1 MFSETMRSVHVP
13 EERRVPVPSMAPG
26 ARMPPAYV
34 EEIQD
39 DEPCHDEEETAEAE
53 EDEESEEKE
62 PVAKRVPGHLC
73 ECSMLQVSVIDID
86 IDMT

>member
-39 DEPCHDEEETAEAE
+39 DEECAHDEEDEQAQ
-53 EDEESEEKE
+53 EDEEEEEEKE
-62 PVAKRVPGHLC
+62 PVAKRVPGHL
-73 ECSMLQVSVIDID
+73 
-86 IDMT
+86 